1 MMDFIIENISAVVY
15 FCCGAIFTA
24 VLTYFFNS
32 LNNKKDLKENL
43 NFKVS
48 NKINEKIYI
57 CLKNSTS
64 FSILSYI
71 TQLKCYKMQA
81 DCQKKLNKV
90 LSNYKTNINEYDL
103 KSNLLKQKEYILEK
117 LNNYHLSVVDIIL
130 YIESNCIV
138 LNKFLN
144 FRQELIVLSERLLK
158 DEENLTNFMYFECEN
173 WENTLE
179 EKELQKLE
187 NKLRDINKSYEEIK
201 FIISAYLVDLQ
212 TGIQNEVYS
221 KFYKKWF
228 RKYKILYRNPKEGK
242 VIKPIKPDN
251 CDINLWN

>member
-90 LSNYKTNINEYDL
+90 SGLGAPSYSDDDYYTWDTVTGRSYVL
-103 KSNLLKQKEYILEK
+103 T
-117 LNNYHLSVVDIIL
+117 
-130 YIESNCIV
+130 IESY
-138 LNKFLN
+138 N
-144 FRQELIVLSERLLK
+144 FSIIAIDSELK
-158 DEENLTNFMYFECEN
+158 
-173 WENTLE
+173 
-179 EKELQKLE
+179 
-187 NKLRDINKSYEEIK
+187 
-201 FIISAYLVDLQ
+201 
-212 TGIQNEVYS
+212 
-221 KFYKKWF
+221 
-228 RKYKILYRNPKEGK
+228 
-242 VIKPIKPDN
+242 
-251 CDINLWN
+251 